1 MTEEQSICIC
11 EASEIQR
18 YLDMKKQLT
27 IRMSNLS
34 RLHMQIRQLE
44 DLILR
49 LNSTIDSYWQ
59 ELCIKYKINPNLQY
73 RLSEDGNIYEVNDGV
88 DR

>member
-1 MTEEQSICIC
+1 MI
-11 EASEIQR
+11 
-18 YLDMKKQLT
+18 K
-27 IRMSNLS
+27 MSDLS

-59 ELCIKYKINPNLQY
+59 ELCMKYKINPNLQY
-73 RLSEDGNIYEVNDGV
+73 RISEDGGIYEVNHGMDS
-88 DR
+88 